1 MKSCILRASRFL
13 LFAGV
18 LAGVWAVPYLA
29 AAAPQARA
37 AGAPAAQRTL
47 QERLSTV
54 QADLFG
60 RVEHLEE
67 DIAELKEILAIDPQS
82 AEAHMLLGLAY
93 RALGAPQL
101 AGEAKAELRQA
112 LDLNP
117 NLVAARYVL
126 AQVYL
131 DMGRFDSARDE
142 MQTALT
148 QAPGQPQFLAVLGEA
163 ERQMGNPQRSVEL
176 NEQAL
181 KASPSFA
188 EATYYLARAQLDLGQ
203 RDAAIKNLEQV
214 ARAGAPVADVYISL
228 GGAYLDANRPDDAIA
243 ALEQGVR
250 AAPARAALHI
260 ELARA
265 YRVKGLLAKAD
276 QELVRA
282 RPSGDAVQATAEYQ
296 QVETGYNIELG
307 RVRLA
312 QTRLTAA
319 AAAFQKAVQM
329 TPDSGPAHLGLA
341 EVFLRQ
347 RQFARAKEEAEK
359 AEALG
364 HPLPDAERKTLDAG
378 LNRPAAGGGK

>member
-1 MKSCILRASRFL
+1 
-13 LFAGV
+13 
-18 LAGVWAVPYLA
+18 
-29 AAAPQARA
+29 
-37 AGAPAAQRTL
+37 
-47 QERLSTV
+47 
-54 QADLFG
+54 
-60 RVEHLEE
+60 
-67 DIAELKEILAIDPQS
+67 
-82 AEAHMLLGLAY
+82 
-93 RALGAPQL
+93 
-101 AGEAKAELRQA
+101 
-112 LDLNP
+112 
-117 NLVAARYVL
+117 
-126 AQVYL
+126 
-131 DMGRFDSARDE
+131 
-142 MQTALT
+142 
-148 QAPGQPQFLAVLGEA
+148 
-163 ERQMGNPQRSVEL
+163 L

>member
-1 MKSCILRASRFL
+1 MKPSLLRAFRSV
-13 LFAGV
+13 LFAV
-18 LAGVWAVPYLA
+18 LMCGVWALTCLPA
-29 AAAPQARA
+29 GASQTPAAPK
-37 AGAPAAQRTL
+37 PRTL

-60 RVEHLEE
+60 RGEHLQE
-67 DIAELKEILAIDPQS
+67 DISELKAILAIDPQS
-82 AEAHMLLGLAY
+82 AEGHMLLGLAY
-93 RALGAPQL
+93 RALGSPQL

-131 DMGRFDSARDE
+131 DMGRFESVRDE
-142 MQTALT
+142 MQAALT

-163 ERQMGNPQRSVEL
+163 ERLMGNPARSVEL

-181 KASPSFA
+181 RANPSFP

-203 RDAAIKNLEQV
+203 RDDAIRNLEQV
-214 ARAGAPVADVYISL
+214 ARVGAPVADVYLSL
-228 GGAYLDANRPDDAIA
+228 GGAYLDSNRPDEAIA
-243 ALEQGVR
+243 ALEQGARVAPGR
-250 AAPARAALHI
+250 AEVHI
-260 ELARA
+260 QLARA

-276 QELVRA
+276 QQLTLA

-296 QVETGYNIELG
+296 QVETSYNIELG

-312 QTRLTAA
+312 QARLVAA

-347 RQFARAKEEAEK
+347 RQYARAREEAAK

-364 HPLPDAERKTLDAG
+364 HPLPEAERKTLDAG
-378 LNRPAAGGGK
+378 LARSPAGGGK

>member
-1 MKSCILRASRFL
+1 MKSCIVRASRSV

-18 LAGVWAVPYLA
+18 LAGSLA
-29 AAAPQARA
+29 LTCGPAEASQAPAS
-37 AGAPAAQRTL
+37 GAAQRTP
-47 QERLSTV
+47 QERLSIV

-60 RVEHLEE
+60 RAEHLQE
-67 DIAELKEILAIDPQS
+67 DIAELKAILALDPQS
-82 AEAHMLLGLAY
+82 AEGHMLLGMAY

-117 NLVAARYVL
+117 GLVAARYVL

-131 DMGRFDSARDE
+131 DMGRFESVRDE

-163 ERQMGNPQRSVEL
+163 ERLSGNPQRSIEL

-181 KASPSFA
+181 RANPSFP

-203 RDAAIKNLEQV
+203 RDAAIRNLEQV
-214 ARAGAPVADVYISL
+214 ARTGAPVADVYLSL
-228 GGAYLDANRPDDAIA
+228 GGAYLDSNRPDDAIA
-243 ALEQGVR
+243 ALEQGARVAPGR
-250 AAPARAALHI
+250 AAVHI

-265 YRVKGLLAKAD
+265 YRVKGLLTRAD
-276 QELVRA
+276 QQLALA
-282 RPSGDAVQATAEYQ
+282 RPSGNAVQATAEYQ
-296 QVETGYNIELG
+296 QVETSYNIELG

-312 QTRLTAA
+312 QARLAAA

-347 RQFARAKEEAEK
+347 RQFARAKEEATK

-364 HPLPDAERKTLDAG
+364 HPLSDALQKTLEAG
-378 LNRPAAGGGK
+378 LTRPAGGGK

>member
-1 MKSCILRASRFL
+1 
-13 LFAGV
+13 
-18 LAGVWAVPYLA
+18 
-29 AAAPQARA
+29 
-37 AGAPAAQRTL
+37 
-47 QERLSTV
+47 LSTV

-60 RVEHLEE
+60 RVEHLQE
-67 DIAELKEILAIDPQS
+67 DISELKAILAIDPQS
-82 AEAHMLLGLAY
+82 AEGHMLLGLAY

-117 NLVAARYVL
+117 GLVAARYVL

-131 DMGRFDSARDE
+131 DMGRFESVRDE
-142 MQTALT
+142 MQAALT

-163 ERQMGNPQRSVEL
+163 ERRMGNPARSVEL

-181 KASPSFA
+181 RASPSFP
-188 EATYYLARAQLDLGQ
+188 EATYYLARAQLDLGK
-203 RDAAIKNLEQV
+203 RDDAIRNLEQV
-214 ARAGAPVADVYISL
+214 ARMGAPVADVYISL
-228 GGAYLDANRPDDAIA
+228 GDAYLDSNRPDDAIA

-250 AAPARAALHI
+250 VAPARAEVHI
-260 ELARA
+260 QLARA
-265 YRVKGLLAKAD
+265 YRVRGLLAKAD
-276 QELVRA
+276 QQLVLA

-296 QVETGYNIELG
+296 QVETSYNIELG

-329 TPDSGPAHLGLA
+329 TPDSGAAHLGLA

-347 RQFARAKEEAEK
+347 RQYARAKEEAEK

-364 HPLPDAERKTLDAG
+364 HPLPDAERKTLDSA
-378 LNRPAAGGGK
+378 LNRPGAGGGK

>member
-1 MKSCILRASRFL
+1 MKSSILRTSRSV
-13 LFAGV
+13 LFAGA
-18 LAGVWAVPYLA
+18 LAGTWSLPCLA
-29 AAAPQARA
+29 AAPVQAP
-37 AGAPAAQRTL
+37 PAAQVQRTL

-60 RVEHLEE
+60 RIEHLQE
-67 DIAELKEILAIDPQS
+67 DIAELKAILALDPQS
-82 AEAHMLLGLAY
+82 AEGHMLLGLAY

-131 DMGRFDSARDE
+131 DMGRFESVRDE
-142 MQTALT
+142 MQAALT

-176 NEQAL
+176 NQQAL
-181 KASPSFA
+181 RANPGFA

-203 RDAAIKNLEQV
+203 RDAAIQNLEQV
-214 ARAGAPVADVYISL
+214 ARAGAPVADVYLSL
-228 GGAYLDANRPDDAIA
+228 GDAYLDSDRPDDAIA
-243 ALEQGVR
+243 ALEQGARVAPGR
-250 AAPARAALHI
+250 AAVHI

-276 QELVRA
+276 QQLVLA

-296 QVETGYNIELG
+296 QVETSYNIELG

-312 QTRLTAA
+312 QARLAAA

-329 TPDSGPAHLGLA
+329 TPDSGEAHLGLA

-347 RQFARAKEEAEK
+347 RQFARAKEEATQ

-364 HPLPDAERKTLDAG
+364 HPLSDAQRKALEAG
-378 LNRPAAGGGK
+378 LTRPAAGGGK